1 MAAVAAREAA
11 AAMAVERP
19 SDAQS
24 RVSSSHR
31 SGSVSVSRRDVVSAL
46 RLTGAVTGTV
56 SGTVSAEPT
65 SCRVT
70 ASSAFCNRCSGAT
83 WASAWACS
91 SASCASHRSPGQASP
106 PRAVMIS
113 PLPVRAQSLSNASRG
128 RLRVCSPRP
137 RGRPMRRVLGA
148 ATCPA
153 LHATC
158 PASMAS
164 RAGRRSSPGA
174 RAAGARQLLVVEH
187 TDARITWHTR
197 QTWTAPVSARRR
209 RLVPPGHVTVKR
221 AQAHTD
227 GLVGAVKSCGVLGT
241 AEGARAAREGGARGS
256 RGGACEPR
264 NVRRGDGSAAVLVRL
279 RSQE

>member
-1 MAAVAAREAA
+1 MHSHVSRAHTVQAR
-11 AAMAVERP
+11 
-19 SDAQS
+19 S
-24 RVSSSHR
+24 R
-31 SGSVSVSRRDVVSAL
+31 SRRDVVSAL

-65 SCRVT
+65 SASCRVT

-187 TDARITWHTR
+187 TDARITWQTR
-197 QTWTAPVSARRR
+197 QTWTAPVSAR
-209 RLVPPGHVTVKR
+209 
-221 AQAHTD
+221 
-227 GLVGAVKSCGVLGT
+227 
-241 AEGARAAREGGARGS
+241 
-256 RGGACEPR
+256 
-264 NVRRGDGSAAVLVRL
+264 
-279 RSQE
+279 